1 MHKETVIQAEPSQLF
16 NRPKTGQ
23 QQDSDAV
30 KRSQSRGKL
39 IKGPLFNSRPAGV
52 YKQKIAELMAQL
64 EENNQTIL
72 LQNLH
77 IATLKDDFFAAVR
90 DHQEIQ

>member
-1 MHKETVIQAEPSQLF
+1 
-16 NRPKTGQ
+16 
-23 QQDSDAV
+23 
-30 KRSQSRGKL
+30 L

-52 YKQKIAELMAQL
+52 YKQKIAELIVQL

-77 IATLKDDFFAAVR
+77 IATLKDDFFAAV
-90 DHQEIQ
+90 

>member
-1 MHKETVIQAEPSQLF
+1 MHSREVNVSNLLDYNILA
-16 NRPKTGQ
+16 
-23 QQDSDAV
+23 
-30 KRSQSRGKL
+30 RGKL

-77 IATLKDDFFAAVR
+77 IATLKDDFFAAV
-90 DHQEIQ
+90 

>member
-1 MHKETVIQAEPSQLF
+1 M
-16 NRPKTGQ
+16 
-23 QQDSDAV
+23 
-30 KRSQSRGKL
+30 
-39 IKGPLFNSRPAGV
+39 

-90 DHQEIQ
+90 DHQEIQQQQQI

>member
-1 MHKETVIQAEPSQLF
+1 
-16 NRPKTGQ
+16 
-23 QQDSDAV
+23 
-30 KRSQSRGKL
+30 
-39 IKGPLFNSRPAGV
+39 
-52 YKQKIAELMAQL
+52 MAQL

-90 DHQEIQ
+90 DHQEIQQQQQQQFNQMQ

>member
-1 MHKETVIQAEPSQLF
+1 M
-16 NRPKTGQ
+16 
-23 QQDSDAV
+23 
-30 KRSQSRGKL
+30 
-39 IKGPLFNSRPAGV
+39 IKGPLFNNRPAGI
-52 YKQKIAELMAQL
+52 YKQKIAELMSQL

-90 DHQEIQ
+90 DHQEIQTQQQ

>member
-1 MHKETVIQAEPSQLF
+1 
-16 NRPKTGQ
+16 
-23 QQDSDAV
+23 
-30 KRSQSRGKL
+30 
-39 IKGPLFNSRPAGV
+39 
-52 YKQKIAELMAQL
+52 MAQL

-90 DHQEIQ
+90 DHQEIQNQQQQQFAQMQSELDQLNHGDAERESYLGK

>member
-1 MHKETVIQAEPSQLF
+1 MHSREVNVSNLLDYNILA
-16 NRPKTGQ
+16 
-23 QQDSDAV
+23 
-30 KRSQSRGKL
+30 RGKL

-90 DHQEIQ
+90 DHQEIQQQQQI

>member
-1 MHKETVIQAEPSQLF
+1 
-16 NRPKTGQ
+16 
-23 QQDSDAV
+23 
-30 KRSQSRGKL
+30 
-39 IKGPLFNSRPAGV
+39 
-52 YKQKIAELMAQL
+52 MAQL

-90 DHQEIQ
+90 DHQEIQLQQHQQFAQMQSELHNMHPADSDP